1 MPDAPQRTTAAARS
15 NRAISP
21 VVGAVLM
28 IALVL
33 LLSSVIVVGVTSLT
47 PSLSAP
53 EYTDGTPDEGAI
65 ALSTDSADAGNAT
78 HKISVEVDGS
88 DSVAGKAVSEVAIDY
103 EAASVNLSDVSATDL
118 QRVGIDTDDDGTVDV
133 NLTSDVTDV
142 STTGSS
148 LTVAVDSDSSL
159 SAGDSLIVEYA
170 DVDNGVA
177 GTHQVKATV
186 NGADAWTATFDVV
199 DDGIQTQLVLP
210 ESGTAGTTDV
220 HHVRYHIDDNSNT
233 AGNSLNQI
241 KIHYEDGSVNASNVG
256 LDDIEKVGLDTDSD
270 GTIDVNVSDDLDS
283 VTTSNNG
290 NTLEIYFTGN
300 YNLEEQD
307 RIILDVADLQNPSN
321 AGTYN
326 VSVNVNGDVT
336 KSDDFEITS

>member
-1 MPDAPQRTTAAARS
+1 MPDATQRTTAAARS

-21 VVGAVLM
+21 VVGAILM

-33 LLSSVIVVGVTSLT
+33 LLSSVIAVGMTNLT
-47 PSLSAP
+47 PSLSTP
-53 EYTDGTPDEGAI
+53 EYTNGTPDEGSIAI
-65 ALSTDSADAGNAT
+65 STDSADAGNAT
-78 HKISVEVDGS
+78 HTVSVEVDGS
-88 DSVAGKAVSEVAIDY
+88 DTVAGKAVNEVLIDY
-103 EAASVNLSDVSATDL
+103 DAAAVKFSDVSAADL
-118 QRVGIDTDDDGTVDV
+118 RRVGIDTDDDGAVDV

-148 LTVAVDSDSSL
+148 LTVAVDSDSDL
-159 SAGDSLIVEYA
+159 SVGDSLVVEYG
-170 DVDNGVA
+170 DVDNGDA
-177 GTHQVKATV
+177 GTHDVKTTV
-186 NGADAWTATFDVV
+186 NDADAWTATFDVV

-210 ESGTAGTTDV
+210 QSGTAGTTDTHDV
-220 HHVRYHIDDNSNT
+220 RFHVDDGSNT

-241 KIHYEDGSVNASNVG
+241 KIHYEDGSVDASNVTTG
-256 LDDIEKVGLDTDSD
+256 DVLRVGLDTDDD
-270 GTIDVNVSDDLDS
+270 GEIDVNVSDDLDS

-290 NTLEIYFTGN
+290 NTLELYFTGN
-300 YNLEEQD
+300 YDLNEQD
-307 RIILDVADLQNPSN
+307 RIILDVADLQNPSS